1 MSQRINDAF
10 LSENGPQDRPAS
22 YYEEHDLALIQRY
35 LTVLE
40 DNKKASRSAITD
52 AGMAMDMAGFV
63 RQQLQKPA
71 QRPRISSALM
81 ALALVQRVPDGPQ
94 Q

>member
-10 LSENGPQDRPAS
+10 LSENGPQDGPAP
-22 YYEEHDLALIQRY
+22 YYEEHDLALIERY

-52 AGMAMDMAGFV
+52 ADMAMDMAGFV
-63 RQQLQKPA
+63 RQQLQSSAK
-71 QRPRISSALM
+71 RPRLSSALM
-81 ALALVQRVPDGPQ
+81 ALALVQREADGPQ

>member
-10 LSENGPQDRPAS
+10 LSENGPQDRPAP

-40 DNKKASRSAITD
+40 DNKKASRSGITD

-81 ALALVQRVPDGPQ
+81 ALALAQRVPDGPQ

>member
-40 DNKKASRSAITD
+40 DNKKASRSGITD